1 MAGEGEKIEAKSCF
15 DCVQSIESI
24 YTGGSV
30 AVSED
35 EQRLFAVC
43 NEDISV
49 VDVGSGRRLASLKGD
64 TEVVTALAV
73 KPDGAHLVAASRSM
87 QVTVWDLATYTAV
100 RTFRPHDAHILAMH
114 VDASST
120 LVALGFTDG
129 TVRVWDID
137 RGYCTHN
144 LRGHGGLVTA
154 VRFHPAADGPHL
166 VSAGENGDVR
176 IWNLARSACVAVLR
190 AHDSAVRAIGFD
202 AGGGVL
208 VTGGRDSVVNVWSW
222 ARRALERTIPV
233 YEAVEAAGVL
243 RGSAL
248 GARVVYTGGARG
260 VLRLWDADSGRELA
274 AQAAE
279 LNAQHALA
287 DVVYLPR
294 AQRLCAVTSDQNL
307 LFYGARDA
315 QLRRERQIVGYNE
328 EVTALAFA
336 APGHLAVATNTAQLR
351 VYALDSLDCELAYGH
366 SDIVLALA
374 AHDAGGVVATGAK
387 DGTARVWAVD
397 VRAPP
402 TRRVTCVAL
411 AVGHTRAVG
420 AVALAHGSDAP
431 FMVTGSEDRTVKRW
445 DLEPL
450 RAVLADP
457 ARAAQLVAD
466 AGGPLRLHARFTAA
480 AHERDVNAVR
490 VAPGN
495 QVFATAS
502 QDKTAKLWD
511 AATGRALGTLQ
522 GHRRGV
528 WAVALSP
535 ADRVAATASSDRT
548 LKLWSLADFSCL
560 KTLEGHTSSVLNVEF
575 VSGGTQLLS
584 TGSDGLVKLWSV
596 RDGACVLTLDRHESK
611 VWALAV
617 QRPGEALVATG
628 GADSAIC
635 LWRDSTQDQLQR
647 LLRDE
652 AQALAQQQQLDNCL
666 LARDFR
672 AAVALALALDQPH
685 RLRAIFE
692 GALAES
698 RQPGAAD
705 SPPTT
710 DAADTA
716 IDSAPPILGSAAIDA
731 AVGALAPDQLE
742 RLLKYV
748 RSWNTNGRF
757 ARVAQAALHCVLAS
771 YPPETIL
778 ALPAAK
784 DLIAALLPYSERHF
798 SRLDA
803 LLTGSFIVD
812 YTLHAMDAVDADM
825 ED

>member
-1 MAGEGEKIEAKSCF
+1 
-15 DCVQSIESI
+15 
-24 YTGGSV
+24 
-30 AVSED
+30 
-35 EQRLFAVC
+35 
-43 NEDISV
+43 
-49 VDVGSGRRLASLKGD
+49 
-64 TEVVTALAV
+64 
-73 KPDGAHLVAASRSM
+73 
-87 QVTVWDLATYTAV
+87 
-100 RTFRPHDAHILAMH
+100 
-114 VDASST
+114 
-120 LVALGFTDG
+120 
-129 TVRVWDID
+129 
-137 RGYCTHN
+137 
-144 LRGHGGLVTA
+144 
-154 VRFHPAADGPHL
+154 
-166 VSAGENGDVR
+166 
-176 IWNLARSACVAVLR
+176 
-190 AHDSAVRAIGFD
+190 
-202 AGGGVL
+202 
-208 VTGGRDSVVNVWSW
+208 
-222 ARRALERTIPV
+222 
-233 YEAVEAAGVL
+233 
-243 RGSAL
+243 
-248 GARVVYTGGARG
+248 
-260 VLRLWDADSGRELA
+260 
-274 AQAAE
+274 
-279 LNAQHALA
+279 
-287 DVVYLPR
+287 
-294 AQRLCAVTSDQNL
+294 
-307 LFYGARDA
+307 
-315 QLRRERQIVGYNE
+315 
-328 EVTALAFA
+328 
-336 APGHLAVATNTAQLR
+336 
-351 VYALDSLDCELAYGH
+351 
-366 SDIVLALA
+366 
-374 AHDAGGVVATGAK
+374 
-387 DGTARVWAVD
+387 
-397 VRAPP
+397 
-402 TRRVTCVAL
+402 
-411 AVGHTRAVG
+411 
-420 AVALAHGSDAP
+420 
-431 FMVTGSEDRTVKRW
+431 
-445 DLEPL
+445 
-450 RAVLADP
+450 
-457 ARAAQLVAD
+457 
-466 AGGPLRLHARFTAA
+466 
-480 AHERDVNAVR
+480 RDVNAVR

-548 LKLWSLADFSCL
+548 LKLWSLTDFACL

-698 RQPGAAD
+698 RQPAAD
-705 SPPTT
+705 AAAEISQPTT

-812 YTLHAMDAVDADM
+812 YTLHAMDAVDAGM